1 MTYETSFSI
10 QAACGR
16 ECNIYVDAEYQAGS
30 EAHHENGLPTEAAT
44 GEEWL
49 IGFMSIDGIEY
60 PINDNTAKVFEI
72 YDWET
77 DTDHVMNGEQLRTM
91 CIEYLIAERDCPTWD
106 SNNDDLPF

>member
-16 ECNIYVDAEYQAGS
+16 ESNIYVDAEYQSGS

-49 IGFMSIDGIEY
+49 IGIMSIDGVEY
-60 PINDNTAKVFEI
+60 PINDDTAKVFEFF
-72 YDWET
+72 DGPECEGRPMT
-77 DTDHVMNGEQLRTM
+77 GEELKEM
-91 CIEYLIAERDCPTWD
+91 CIDYLIAERDCPTWD